1 MSHAFVT
8 VAIPFE
14 AARTTA
20 VETRL
25 AELGN
30 PASDTIRDKLDEAAF
45 VHFMSLWVV
54 AGGVEG
60 PSHLIIEVNAD
71 GTVGDVTRKLAATMD
86 AALTGVLGEAGVS
99 LGGQD
104 LATFLER
111 HHQGVGQGWFET
123 PGVNFDGTPGLT
135 VSQIRQEA
143 DLARR
148 VADMLDETEKGRTAL
163 EVLTGVR
170 DRLWNDESSKW
181 AFTAAPAPSLDPMPS
196 SSGAVLPILM
206 SVASHFLWPVL
217 VLAVLVL
224 VVVWALGGFALAAW
238 VTALVLVAAVVG
250 MGLIYR
256 GLRRAEE
263 ADIPEDIPP
272 SPERVAAYMQREGH
286 SGQSHLAAVST
297 VKPGRLRHLTLR
309 LGLWFAGILAVHFS
323 RPGFL
328 GSTGVI
334 HFARWIVLPGTDK
347 LLFMS
352 NYDGVWE
359 SYLEDFIEKASEGV
373 TGIWSNTVG
382 FPKTE
387 KLLFKGARDGDRL
400 RRWTRR
406 QQRVT
411 WFWYTAYPDLTLNR
425 IRVNAAIRKGI
436 AVAGTEAEAA
446 DWLSC
451 FGSEVRPAGQLA
463 TREIP
468 TLVFGGLGHLRY
480 STCLLVEL
488 AADREAARAWLAD
501 LAPEIAYGDT
511 RGASEA
517 TVLGLSTTA
526 LVKLGLDRND
536 METFP
541 LPFQHGSTVPWR
553 ASALGDTGR
562 NDPKTWAWGKPDRP
576 IDAILVLYGKDQK
589 TLNAL
594 ARKRRKA
601 AKDGGHAVVR
611 ELKLATLPE
620 KKEEPT
626 GVRVR
631 EPFGFA
637 DGISQPRIR
646 GAGRVRE
653 AGDIHQVEPGEFVI
667 GYPDNL
673 GYLPSS
679 PSVAAAKDPQ
689 DILPALG
696 ADPFAQRPRFAP
708 PPANARRDLGQNGSF
723 LVVRQLEQDRDGF
736 EAFLQEA
743 ASKLSARGRAPD
755 IGDTDLAEWIGA
767 KMVGRWKDGSSLVR
781 NPGGAAKRS
790 PPDNDFLW
798 NEDPT
803 GARCPLGS
811 HIRRVNPRDTFEPG
825 SAAQLA
831 ISNRHRILRVGRPY
845 GPDNAGR
852 QGLLFMC
859 LNTDI
864 DRQFGFV
871 QQTWALAP
879 SFHGLEAEVD
889 PFVGESDKRGCFT
902 IPTEDGPVRI
912 QGLKDFVTVK
922 GSAYFFL
929 PGRRAVRYLSAAP
942 AAEPAM
948 DETATG

>member
-238 VTALVLVAAVVG
+238 VTVLVLVAAVVG

-323 RPGFL
+323 
-328 GSTGVI
+328 
-334 HFARWIVLPGTDK
+334 H
-347 LLFMS
+347 
-352 NYDGVWE
+352 
-359 SYLEDFIEKASEGV
+359 
-373 TGIWSNTVG
+373 
-382 FPKTE
+382 
-387 KLLFKGARDGDRL
+387 
-400 RRWTRR
+400 R
-406 QQRVT
+406 Q
-411 WFWYTAYPDLTLNR
+411 
-425 IRVNAAIRKGI
+425 
-436 AVAGTEAEAA
+436 
-446 DWLSC
+446 
-451 FGSEVRPAGQLA
+451 
-463 TREIP
+463 
-468 TLVFGGLGHLRY
+468 
-480 STCLLVEL
+480 
-488 AADREAARAWLAD
+488 
-501 LAPEIAYGDT
+501 
-511 RGASEA
+511 
-517 TVLGLSTTA
+517 
-526 LVKLGLDRND
+526 
-536 METFP
+536 
-541 LPFQHGSTVPWR
+541 
-553 ASALGDTGR
+553 
-562 NDPKTWAWGKPDRP
+562 
-576 IDAILVLYGKDQK
+576 
-589 TLNAL
+589 
-594 ARKRRKA
+594 
-601 AKDGGHAVVR
+601 
-611 ELKLATLPE
+611 
-620 KKEEPT
+620 KK
-626 GVRVR
+626 
-631 EPFGFA
+631 
-637 DGISQPRIR
+637 
-646 GAGRVRE
+646 
-653 AGDIHQVEPGEFVI
+653 
-667 GYPDNL
+667 
-673 GYLPSS
+673 
-679 PSVAAAKDPQ
+679 
-689 DILPALG
+689 
-696 ADPFAQRPRFAP
+696 
-708 PPANARRDLGQNGSF
+708 
-723 LVVRQLEQDRDGF
+723 
-736 EAFLQEA
+736 
-743 ASKLSARGRAPD
+743 
-755 IGDTDLAEWIGA
+755 
-767 KMVGRWKDGSSLVR
+767 
-781 NPGGAAKRS
+781 
-790 PPDNDFLW
+790 
-798 NEDPT
+798 
-803 GARCPLGS
+803 
-811 HIRRVNPRDTFEPG
+811 
-825 SAAQLA
+825 
-831 ISNRHRILRVGRPY
+831 
-845 GPDNAGR
+845 
-852 QGLLFMC
+852 
-859 LNTDI
+859 
-864 DRQFGFV
+864 
-871 QQTWALAP
+871 
-879 SFHGLEAEVD
+879 
-889 PFVGESDKRGCFT
+889 
-902 IPTEDGPVRI
+902 
-912 QGLKDFVTVK
+912 
-922 GSAYFFL
+922 
-929 PGRRAVRYLSAAP
+929 
-942 AAEPAM
+942 
-948 DETATG
+948 